1 MVSFARP
8 HSGVIGISGGCRE
21 SRCLNLGMVGDRKID
36 AKHGHFGLNII
47 DRHNLRLKY
56 QAFERGKHTREY
68 NGQIQL
74 PVL

>member
-36 AKHGHFGLNII
+36 AKHGH
-47 DRHNLRLKY
+47 
-56 QAFERGKHTREY
+56 
-68 NGQIQL
+68 QI
-74 PVL
+74 